1 MTVPVAA
8 GPAPLSTNRWRTL
21 DIVITAVIGVVFGVV
36 FWFWDVSVWPATTP
50 IFAAAPP
57 LQYVVSGVW
66 LLPAVLAPLIVRK
79 PGAAIFAEVMAAV
92 LSALLGGGPWG
103 LDVILSGFAQGAG
116 AELIFAFGLYRSF
129 GLRTAVL
136 AAAAAA
142 AGEAL
147 HDLVIYYPSDKFG
160 LDVQATIAVVDV
172 ISGIVLAGLLG
183 WWLLKALRRTGV
195 LDTFPGGA

>member
-1 MTVPVAA
+1 MTVPAAA
-8 GPAPLSTNRWRTL
+8 GPAPLSSNRWRTL
-21 DIVITAVIGVVFGVV
+21 DIVIAAVIGVVFGVV

-129 GLRTAVL
+129 GLRTAML
-136 AAAAAA
+136 AGAAAA

-147 HDLVIYYPSDKFG
+147 HDLVIYYPPAQFG